1 MDTAPVE
8 EEDPVSAAPAQTA
21 DAGPVGTPGT
31 ISPQAQ
37 AAIDSAQTAAPPP
50 GAGPVGAAN
59 AGAGP
64 QAQPDASGVPPAAS
78 PGMGSFGTVSPGAQA
93 AVNEGDQDSL
103 TREAMDLQHQKGNL
117 SQDIAR
123 DKTEYAND
131 AARAAEAHVKEIET
145 AQAQGQKW
153 VDDAQAHVASRQQI
167 YEDALNENK
176 SHTVFTGKST
186 FQKAMAYV
194 GLAMGAVGA
203 GLSAAGGHPTGN
215 TAIAQL
221 NTMMDDDF
229 KRQHENIMNLKDDVA
244 MSRTGLNDAKTA
256 KEQLTYDLIAKQ
268 GAADKVLLANATAR
282 LSGLGVSAA
291 DLDSQQVIVDLRQR
305 LLDNHKEATQ
315 YAQKTYIDNLKAQ
328 AERDE
333 LEARASYYASG
344 GARRRTGGGGSGG
357 NAAIDK
363 KAVDFGTWLDAH
375 PDATPG
381 EKQNAAVNDFGI
393 PLKAKAGHTSYD
405 TVMADRVRDKKL
417 GQGDERQSFR
427 DVGAWEK
434 DNDVKKVIEKQQQL
448 GSVVGVLKSAP
459 NNGAAQAAAIE
470 KMVSAARGGAASKQA
485 LQLGLDHLGG
495 VDAQFDS
502 FLSHLKDGSFG
513 DKMKVLTDYL
523 GAAQG
528 DSQRE
533 GKELYDKFQKFKN
546 SAPPDKQKGIQGEE
560 SRIFSGL
567 YGYGSGGNA
576 APAGD
581 MVTIKNRK
589 GETKQVTRDE
599 ARALGAI
606 K

>member
-1 MDTAPVE
+1 MDTVPVE

-21 DAGPVGTPGT
+21 DPGPVGTPGT

-37 AAIDSAQTAAPPP
+37 AAIDATATTP
-50 GAGPVGAAN
+50 
-59 AGAGP
+59 AGP
-64 QAQPDASGVPPAAS
+64 QNAGPAGTAAGAPAQGDASGVPPAAS

-123 DKTEYAND
+123 DKTEYADD
-131 AARAAEAHVKEIET
+131 AARAAEAHAKEIEA
-145 AQAQGQKW
+145 AQIRGQKW
-153 VDDAQAHVASRQQI
+153 IDDAAAHVADRSKI

-215 TAIAQL
+215 TAVQQL
-221 NTMMDDDF
+221 NTLMDNDF
-229 KRQHENIMNLKDDVA
+229 RDQHQKIMDLKDDVA

-282 LSGLGVSAA
+282 LTGLGVSAA

-333 LEARASYYASG
+333 LEARAGYYASG
-344 GARRRTGGGGSGG
+344 GARRHTGGGGGGSG
-357 NAAIDK
+357 AAVDK
-363 KAVDFGTWLDAH
+363 KAVEFGTWLDAH
-375 PDATPG
+375 PDASPS

-393 PLKAKAGHTSYD
+393 PLKARAGRTSYD

-434 DNDVKKVIEKQQQL
+434 DNDVKKVIERQEKL
-448 GSVVGVLKSAP
+448 GSILGVLKSAP

-470 KMVSAARGGAASKQA
+470 QTVSAARGGAASKQA

-495 VDAQFDS
+495 VYATYDS
-502 FLSHLKDGSFG
+502 FLSHLRDGSFG
-513 DKMKVLTDYL
+513 PEKMSKLMEYL

-567 YGYGSGGNA
+567 SGYGSGGSA

-581 MVTIKNRK
+581 MVTIKNKK